1 MAKNLTLAILAVGF
15 IMGLI
20 GSWFEAFDMDGY
32 VNFLKGFAPLYM
44 TLIASIGA
52 NSALEKYKENKDVK

>member
-1 MAKNLTLAILAVGF
+1 MAKNLTLAILAIAF

-32 VNFLKGFAPLYM
+32 VNFLEGFAPLYI

-52 NSALEKYKENKDVK
+52 NSALEKYKRDK